1 MEKHLSYEER
11 MIRVEDVIQE
21 LGLSKCVNSVIGH
34 PERDLKSLSG
44 GERKRLAFAS
54 EVATNIQQSITYP
67 HLIVIWISFTG
78 IGFDQSFPDFLWWTH
93 FRTWFLHG
101 PKRRSGE
108 FSDHNSLIA

>member
-21 LGLSKCVNSVIGH
+21 LGLSKCVNTVIGH
-34 PERDLKSLSG
+34 PERDVKSLSG

-54 EVATNIQQSITYP
+54 EVVIKIQQSITHP
-67 HLIVIWISFTG
+67 HLIVIWILFTG
-78 IGFDQSFPDFLWWTH
+78 IGFDQSFHDFLWWTH
-93 FRTWFLHG
+93 FRTRFLHG